1 MPQDRRLWVRPKS
14 NPLEKAE
21 DEPEDAPFP
30 KQVSDPPLG
39 GKPPCGTLFERASV
53 GLLPFR
59 RGGGNDGDQLV
70 PTKPLSVALVGY
82 RADELWQPVRE
93 HGCRNGR
100 VRRCACLDD

>member
-53 GLLPFR
+53 WSWRRHGRAGSYLFDEAAEMMATSSFQPNRSRLPWSAIARMSF
-59 RGGGNDGDQLV
+59 GNQSASTAAGM
-70 PTKPLSVALVGY
+70 A
-82 RADELWQPVRE
+82 A
-93 HGCRNGR
+93 
-100 VRRCACLDD
+100 